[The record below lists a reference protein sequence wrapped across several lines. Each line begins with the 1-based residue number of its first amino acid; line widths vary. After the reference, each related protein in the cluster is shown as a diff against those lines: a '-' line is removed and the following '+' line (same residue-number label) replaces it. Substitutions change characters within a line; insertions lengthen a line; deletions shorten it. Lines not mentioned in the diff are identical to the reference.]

1 MTFAV
6 KICGLSTPETLDAAL
21 QAGADTVGFVFHP
34 RSPRNV
40 GLEQAASLV
49 ARTAGHARTV
59 DLIVDM
65 PPDQAR
71 ALCASV
77 RPDLLQLH
85 GRETPQDVAHMRAAT
100 GLKIIK
106 AVGVAGPEDMAA
118 IAAYRDVASR
128 LGDSPRALASFS
140 AVSTRGQRSPR
151 SKARIVG
158 AVELDARA
166 SAANDHPAAFRARR
180 RRSAKPK

>member
-21 QAGADTVGFVFHP
+21 QAGADTIGFVFHP

-59 DLIVDM
+59 ALIVDM

-85 GRETPQDVAHMRAAT
+85 GRETPQDVAHMRAHHTALLPDQMP
-100 GLKIIK
+100 GLTRND
-106 AVGVAGPEDMAA
+106 AMAA
-118 IAAYRDVASR
+118 ALGLTHHGERGVFVDLER
-128 LGDSPRALASFS
+128 LQRVGNKQDIH
-140 AVSTRGQRSPR
+140 GQ
-151 SKARIVG
+151 
-158 AVELDARA
+158 
-166 SAANDHPAAFRARR
+166 FFY
-180 RRSAKPK
+180 